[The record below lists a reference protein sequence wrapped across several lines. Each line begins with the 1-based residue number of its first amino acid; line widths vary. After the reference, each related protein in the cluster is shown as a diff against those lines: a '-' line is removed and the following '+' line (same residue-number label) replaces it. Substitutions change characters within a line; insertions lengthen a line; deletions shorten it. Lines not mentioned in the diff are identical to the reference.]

1 MKGSIL
7 GSRALRVACACALAL
22 GIAPAAAWGVAD
34 GEQPASD
41 VDALQEVVEDI
52 SQEGDGEM
60 PEKGEPTPDDD
71 ADSEAADEQAPGEG
85 ANNGGDENGA
95 PEAEKGEGSSIPEG
109 EPGAEPE
116 AQPGDATPT
125 AQPLSKAGTSAD
137 DVSLTLS
144 TTSIQGNFYRCA
156 FDADSIHR
164 GDGFEVRYMLDVP
177 EGRSQDDY
185 RIDFLDVGG
194 VSVFRYND
202 ETGNGGTLYFQT
214 DEPGTIERSLYVH
227 DWSLGEPESSENYL
241 AEIPVTIKGILID
254 ETFKMEAKPDFSLE
268 LRDSAFIF
276 DSLNEDPDCVF
287 SINEAAQACFVEH
300 EWNEILK
307 SITTDDPSILEIDL
321 DNRVVSGIG
330 TGTATLTVEIANGE
344 RFTSTITVDG
354 QNDADDID
362 WSQVVPDDLKF
373 TQQTLNLTAGQ
384 SFLTSLFFENFIN
397 GKDSVNWSLYL
408 TTSNQSVLSYPL
420 PEDESPVGDGGGN
433 VLISACK
440 PGTAK
445 LYLYF
450 YNPETEES
458 ILTDT
463 MTVNVKA
470 ASPTASSTPGSAY
483 AGDIVSS
490 GAADDIVKQEGLSLT
505 TSVKSP
511 DSLTADQRQGLL
523 EVTNA
528 AEGEKAVLVD
538 ISLVRP
544 DGTAFDGYD
553 ELDSN
558 HVFTVRL
565 KLEGD
570 LAGLDADTIRT
581 YRIHKDGGME
591 PITCW
596 VHDGY
601 LYISTRHFSPYAIVG
616 QVKSATGGNTGSAGN
631 GSQGGNAGANNAQ
644 GGGTTTVAD
653 KGDASGTSTAKNDAA
668 KTSGAT
674 RSGTPLAQ
682 TGDSLLPLAAVLGV
696 AAILGA
702 AGLAVARRRMNR
714 W

>member
-1 MKGSIL
+1 
-7 GSRALRVACACALAL
+7 
-22 GIAPAAAWGVAD
+22 
-34 GEQPASD
+34 
-41 VDALQEVVEDI
+41 
-52 SQEGDGEM
+52 
-60 PEKGEPTPDDD
+60 
-71 ADSEAADEQAPGEG
+71 
-85 ANNGGDENGA
+85 
-95 PEAEKGEGSSIPEG
+95 
-109 EPGAEPE
+109 
-116 AQPGDATPT
+116 
-125 AQPLSKAGTSAD
+125 
-137 DVSLTLS
+137 
-144 TTSIQGNFYRCA
+144 
-156 FDADSIHR
+156 
-164 GDGFEVRYMLDVP
+164 
-177 EGRSQDDY
+177 
-185 RIDFLDVGG
+185 
-194 VSVFRYND
+194 
-202 ETGNGGTLYFQT
+202 
-214 DEPGTIERSLYVH
+214 
-227 DWSLGEPESSENYL
+227 
-241 AEIPVTIKGILID
+241 
-254 ETFKMEAKPDFSLE
+254 
-268 LRDSAFIF
+268 
-276 DSLNEDPDCVF
+276 
-287 SINEAAQACFVEH
+287 
-300 EWNEILK
+300 
-307 SITTDDPSILEIDL
+307 
-321 DNRVVSGIG
+321 
-330 TGTATLTVEIANGE
+330 
-344 RFTSTITVDG
+344 
-354 QNDADDID
+354 
-362 WSQVVPDDLKF
+362 
-373 TQQTLNLTAGQ
+373 
-384 SFLTSLFFENFIN
+384 
-397 GKDSVNWSLYL
+397 
-408 TTSNQSVLSYPL
+408 
-420 PEDESPVGDGGGN
+420 
-433 VLISACK
+433 
-440 PGTAK
+440 
-445 LYLYF
+445 
-450 YNPETEES
+450 
-458 ILTDT
+458 

-558 HVFTVRL
+558 YVFTVRL